1 MGRNRGLG
9 LEECKNALVAK
20 LKELDPTHVH
30 FDHKGYSHDARLFVD
45 SIGSNDFK
53 DCTSIS
59 ATPLRPSINGLLDEY
74 CVLNKTIVDDDDAGF
89 QAFYAER
96 YAELI
101 RQWQGRT
108 RANLKP
114 GVAHTHY
121 ILTDEVLPITPDR
134 IIPAWDIC
142 PEAARK
148 GQRTILALVEV
159 AQSIVAT
166 GAKLTQA
173 ALAAASAVAGLNHG
187 KGYCQSHI
195 CGLWVDIKNGLSLFL
210 RGSYKKS
217 DISPERLKALQ
228 DKASILAMAF
238 DDGVVTSAGVAVTM
252 AGALSWEERAA
263 ELVTILADLMDG
275 PPEDDLPWLLE
286 LLPEGQNGSI
296 LGLLAAIFLPDWAP
310 IGGVAHA

>member
-1 MGRNRGLG
+1 
-9 LEECKNALVAK
+9 
-20 LKELDPTHVH
+20 LKELDPTHRH
-30 FDHKGYSHDARLFVD
+30 FDHKDFYHDARLWVD
-45 SIGSNDFK
+45 SVGSNDFK

-59 ATPLRPSINGLLDEY
+59 ATPPRPSINGLLDEY

-195 CGLWVDIKNGLSLFL
+195 SGLWVDIQNGLSLFL

-217 DISPERLKALQ
+217 DISPERLKELQ